1 MKLIDIKNLTF
12 EYFRRDAEGNVE
24 EMVEALKDVS
34 LDVKQGE
41 FIAIL
46 GKNGSGKST
55 LAKHINALL
64 LPGEGEVIVDGMDT
78 ADEEVRLHIR
88 QTAGMVFQ
96 NPDNQIVANIVE
108 EDVAFGPENMG
119 VPTPDIWN
127 RVDVGLNETEMQ
139 EYRQKSPNHL
149 SGGQKQRVAIAGILA
164 MEPKCIVFDEATAM
178 LDPKGRMQIIRVAK
192 KLQQEKGITII
203 LITHHMDE
211 VLEADKIF
219 VMNQGKV
226 VTQGSPSEI
235 FSNVEMLDACGLTL
249 PPVFQ
254 YRDFLIGENIVMKS
268 EVEGVTNIEQ
278 LASVLLKDRIN
289 NFDNLNIK
297 DDNQDVDILPGGM
310 KESLTEG
317 LFLDHVSYVYNRGL
331 VEETYALKN
340 VNVSFSRGEFVAIIG
355 HTGSGKSTLTQ
366 HLNGLILPTEGNVY
380 FNGRDVTDS
389 DFSIKELRQK
399 VGYVFQYPEYQL
411 FADTVEN
418 DVCFGPRNMNIPK
431 VEAQKRAY
439 EAIKMVGLPDTIY
452 DCSPF
457 QLSGGQKRRVAIAG
471 VLAMNPEYIVL
482 DEPTAGL
489 DPKAALEILTLLKD
503 LQMNKGITIVIV
515 SHSMEEVAEF
525 ADRIVVIDQGEIQFD
540 GPTCK
545 VFQKREALQ
554 DMGLEIPVGI
564 SLLHILDNAGI
575 PVDITKCRYCE
586 ICNELLKLK
595 L

>member
-178 LDPKGRMQIIRVAK
+178 LDPKGRMQMIQVAK

-366 HLNGLILPTEGNVY
+366 HLNGLIIPTEGNVY

>member
-12 EYFRRDAEGNVE
+12 EYFRRDNEGNVE
-24 EMVEALKDVS
+24 EMVEALQDVS

-46 GKNGSGKST
+46 GQNGSGKST

-64 LPGEGEVIVDGMDT
+64 LPGEGEVIVDGMAT
-78 ADEEVRLHIR
+78 SDEELRLHIR

-178 LDPKGRMQIIRVAK
+178 LDPKGRMQMIQVAK

-219 VMNQGKV
+219 VMNKGKIAA
-226 VTQGSPSEI
+226 QGSPKEI

-289 NFDNLNIK
+289 TFDNLNIK

-317 LFLDHVSYVYNRGL
+317 LFLDHVSYVYNKGL

-340 VNVSFSRGEFVAIIG
+340 VNISFSRGEFVAIIG

-489 DPKAALEILTLLKD
+489 DPKAALEILTLLKG
-503 LQMNKGITIVIV
+503 LQVNKGITIVIV

-564 SLLHILDNAGI
+564 SLLHILQNAGI
-575 PVDITKCRYCE
+575 PVDITKCRYCD

>member
-12 EYFRRDAEGNVE
+12 EYFRRDNEGNVE
-24 EMVEALKDVS
+24 EMVEALQDVS

-46 GKNGSGKST
+46 GQNGSGKST

-78 ADEEVRLHIR
+78 SDEELRLHIR

-119 VPTPDIWN
+119 VSTPDIWN

-178 LDPKGRMQIIRVAK
+178 LDPKGRMQMIQVAK

-219 VMNQGKV
+219 VMNKGKIAA
-226 VTQGSPSEI
+226 QGSPKEI

-289 NFDNLNIK
+289 IFDNLNIK

-340 VNVSFSRGEFVAIIG
+340 VNISFSRGEFVAIIG

-503 LQMNKGITIVIV
+503 LQVNKGITIVIV

-545 VFQKREALQ
+545 VFQKGEALQ

-564 SLLHILDNAGI
+564 SLLHILQNAGI

-586 ICNELLKLK
+586 ICNELIKLK

>member
-12 EYFRRDAEGNVE
+12 EYFRRDNEGNVE
-24 EMVEALKDVS
+24 EMVEALQDVS

-46 GKNGSGKST
+46 GQNGSGKST

-64 LPGEGEVIVDGMDT
+64 LPGEGEVIVDGMAT
-78 ADEEVRLHIR
+78 SDEELRLHIR

-178 LDPKGRMQIIRVAK
+178 LDPKGRMQMIQVAK

-219 VMNQGKV
+219 VMNKGKIAA
-226 VTQGSPSEI
+226 QGSPKEI

-340 VNVSFSRGEFVAIIG
+340 VNISFSRGEFVAIIG

-366 HLNGLILPTEGNVY
+366 HLNGLILPTEGNIY

-503 LQMNKGITIVIV
+503 LQVNKGITIVIV

-564 SLLHILDNAGI
+564 SLLHILQNAGI
-575 PVDITKCRYCE
+575 PVDITKCRYCD

>member
-108 EDVAFGPENMG
+108 EDVAFGSENMG